1 MWATGTTSFTLVVNE
16 AGVDK
21 VIDRFNPGLL
31 DDNLLKSEAHD
42 IVAAQGANAQG
53 GGAAAVRADGGGG
66 GGKWA
71 LTAAQGATLDKLAN
85 AL

>member
-31 DDNLLKSEAHD
+31 YDNLLKSEAHD
-42 IVAAQGANAQG
+42 IVAAQGANAK
-53 GGAAAVRADGGGG
+53 AAARQRFAQTVAEAVANGN
-66 GGKWA
+66 